1 MKKIFISAL
10 AMILLVGSSMQTK
23 AQEKDTKVSSTYV
36 KVKGGYGWGV
46 AKDGY
51 YVDMGQGSS
60 VNGVQEQIFTSLGGG
75 AIAGLAVG
83 HFFTDNFGL
92 ELDFTYLKGSKQN
105 VQNLVVGD
113 VQYKSA
119 DAYTNQFRLAPT
131 VVMSTGYSKQIS
143 LYTKVGFVLPMGGYA
158 MIESS
163 NKDPQTQ
170 ANMEIEQKVNGD
182 FSVGF
187 TGVLGVQY
195 RINEKFAMF
204 AELEGIYLN
213 IKRKKSTIEKF
224 NVNGVDHLDN
234 FTAITGMPIEV
245 DYVDSIDGANPDP
258 SKALKTTSPY
268 SKQGFNIGFTYFF

>member
-23 AQEKDTKVSSTYV
+23 AQENDTKVSSTYV

-163 NKDPQTQ
+163 NKDPQTK

-224 NVNGVDHLDN
+224 NVNGVDQLDN

>member
-23 AQEKDTKVSSTYV
+23 AQENDTKVSSTYV

-163 NKDPQTQ
+163 NKDPQTK

>member
-23 AQEKDTKVSSTYV
+23 AQENDTKVSSTYV

-163 NKDPQTQ
+163 NKDPQTK

-224 NVNGVDHLDN
+224 NVNGVDQLDN
-234 FTAITGMPIEV
+234 FTAITGKSIEV

>member
-163 NKDPQTQ
+163 AKDPQTGV
-170 ANMEIEQKVNGD
+170 NMEVEQKINGD

-224 NVNGVDHLDN
+224 NVNGVDQLDN
-234 FTAITGMPIEV
+234 FTAITGKSIEV
-245 DYVDSIDGANPDP
+245 DYVDSIDGANPDA